1 MVDGRELNVALAV
14 SREKIKEI
22 SKAKEKEPKD
32 KRNLYLAREGLIREG
47 TQAAQGVSKTD
58 MNKRMKVGDC
68 GAAFCKTVG
77 F

>member
-68 GAAFCKTVG
+68 RILNL
-77 F
+77 